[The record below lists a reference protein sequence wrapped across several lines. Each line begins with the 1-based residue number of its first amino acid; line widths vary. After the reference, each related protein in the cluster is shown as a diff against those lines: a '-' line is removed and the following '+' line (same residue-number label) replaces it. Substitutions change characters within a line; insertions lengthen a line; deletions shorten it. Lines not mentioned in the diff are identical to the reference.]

1 MPNMNIRSSEF
12 AWHNADLKLL
22 GRSVTGLRG
31 WELNKEVEKEQL
43 YGAGQH
49 AIDIT
54 EGNVKCSGSLT
65 VLGYELD
72 AMNSAAQAAGYDD
85 ILAMPHE
92 GVVLTVTYRKTTAD
106 PITKQ
111 VARGVAFTNMP
122 QSMQQ
127 GAKNREIQLSFV
139 CMDITGVTI

>member
-1 MPNMNIRSSEF
+1 MPNMNIRSSECAF
-12 AWHNADLKLL
+12 HNADVKVF
-22 GRSVTGLRG
+22 GRSITGLRG
-31 WELNKEVEKEQL
+31 WELNKEVEKEPL

-72 AMNSAAQAAGYDD
+72 AMNRAAQLAGYDD
-85 ILAMPHE
+85 ILSIPHE
-92 GVVLTVTYRKTTAD
+92 AVVLTVTYRKTLAD
-106 PITKQ
+106 PVTKQ

-122 QSMQQ
+122 QTMQQ

-139 CMDITGVTI
+139 CMDITSVTI

>member
-1 MPNMNIRSSEF
+1 MNIRSSECAF
-12 AWHNADLKLL
+12 HNADVKVF
-22 GRSVTGLRG
+22 GRSITGLRG
-31 WELNKEVEKEQL
+31 WELNKEVEKEPL

-72 AMNSAAQAAGYDD
+72 AMNRAAQLAGYDD
-85 ILAMPHE
+85 ILSIPHE
-92 GVVLTVTYRKTTAD
+92 AVVLTVTYRKTLAD
-106 PITKQ
+106 PVTKQ

-122 QSMQQ
+122 QTMQQ

-139 CMDITGVTI
+139 CMDITSVTI